1 MTFTIK
7 TISQAETLGRKDSNE
22 EIFSSPPC
30 GFLIGIYLMLV
41 QNRILTA
48 EPLRALRIYFL
59 FGGEI
64 SPNKN
69 LFLQRDQRFL
79 GLWPFENTLYPF
91 PQGGGF

>member
-1 MTFTIK
+1 
-7 TISQAETLGRKDSNE
+7 
-22 EIFSSPPC
+22 
-30 GFLIGIYLMLV
+30 MLV

-48 EPLRALRIYFL
+48 ESLRALRIYFL

-69 LFLQRDQRFL
+69 PFLQRNQLFL
-79 GLWPFENTLYPF
+79 GLWPFGNTLYLF